1 MTPLLEALS
10 RLENAYQAGGTNDN
24 GTDNANFESLGGSSY
39 GSELLLRLLFLEFMV
54 HLDRA
59 ASENH
64 REYVP
69 TSPSGEK
76 ILELMRYHSEHPEED
91 HTIDQL
97 AARFYMSKYH
107 MMRLFRQE
115 TGYTITEYLTEKRL
129 QNANELH

>member
-1 MTPLLEALS
+1 MTMAQTMLTLNPLVA
-10 RLENAYQAGGTNDN
+10 AAMAPAFFCVY
-24 GTDNANFESLGGSSY
+24 Y
-39 GSELLLRLLFLEFMV
+39 FLEFMV

-76 ILELMRYHSEHPEED
+76 ILELMRYLSEHPEGD

-97 AARFYMSKYH
+97 ATRFYMSKYH
-107 MMRLFRQE
+107 MMRLFARKPA
-115 TGYTITEYLTEKRL
+115 TPLPNI
-129 QNANELH
+129 